1 MLKKTDVEGRAF
13 DHHKHIKNK
22 TAKIK
27 ATWGFLIFRL
37 DKPSFFRGFDE
48 NRKVVTI
55 QIVFSFQS
63 SPGNKAKD

>member
-13 DHHKHIKNK
+13 DHHKHTKNK

-48 NRKVVTI
+48 ESESRYYSN
-55 QIVFSFQS
+55 SFLVPKFPRQ
-63 SPGNKAKD
+63 